1 MGSDHIPLSFLT
13 SARMFQSTLPHGER
27 QHKARLHC
35 LPGSFNPRSRMGSDS
50 CRKPSPTLNA
60 MFQPTLPH
68 GERQRNVT
76 LTFAESSFNPR
87 SRMGSDCICR
97 LRLSMS
103 HCFNPRSHMGSDLC
117 EREQRIIELVS
128 IHAPTRGA
136 TGRVVYRG
144 NNNAFQ
150 STLPHG
156 ERRRFW
162 CHHRARTC
170 CFNPRSHM
178 GSDRVGIPNLAFQGC
193 FNPRSYMGSDPPVH
207 LGRTRCLVSTHAPTR
222 GATKHV
228 HAALQVV
235 IVSTH
240 APTRG
245 ATTHTI
251 LLACARLV
259 STHAPAWGATKATP
273 KSGYTFEFQP
283 TLPHGE
289 RLQSLEEIHP
299 VDEFQP
305 TLPHGERHP

>member
-1 MGSDHIPLSFLT
+1 MIPSSTLLDVSDFFVPHRILT
-13 SARMFQSTLPHGER
+13 SP
-27 QHKARLHC
+27 
-35 LPGSFNPRSRMGSDS
+35 
-50 CRKPSPTLNA
+50 
-60 MFQPTLPH
+60 
-68 GERQRNVT
+68 
-76 LTFAESSFNPR
+76 
-87 SRMGSDCICR
+87 
-97 LRLSMS
+97 
-103 HCFNPRSHMGSDLC
+103 
-117 EREQRIIELVS
+117 VS
-128 IHAPTRGA
+128 IHAPTWGA

-259 STHAPAWGATKATP
+259 STHAPAWGATRFHIHQRCATM
-273 KSGYTFEFQP
+273 FQP

-289 RLQSLEEIHP
+289 RPFTANAKRREH
-299 VDEFQP
+299 VFQP
-305 TLPHGERHP
+305 TLPHGERPIAPTE